1 LAHYVVRVL
10 MREAAQSAG
19 LPPRRLSF
27 TGTLKVLRCRLP
39 ECPKSPRGRRRWYED
54 LLAEIAEEVLPER
67 RNRIN
72 PRVIKRKMSNWKK
85 KRPEHR
91 RYPQPTKKFRP
102 SIVLLN

>member
-1 LAHYVVRVL
+1 
-10 MREAAQSAG
+10 M
-19 LPPRRLSF
+19 
-27 TGTLKVLRCRLP
+27 LRCRLP
-39 ECPKSPRGRRRWYED
+39 SCPKSRSGLQRWYAD

-91 RYPQPTKKFRP
+91 RSPQPTEKFRK
-102 SIVLLN
+102 SIDILC